1 MARKV
6 KSRKIKLSPE
16 LELTTEVI
24 QKLIEKHS
32 VEKARIE
39 KLLDYY
45 DARNDIKDRVYKK
58 KNRPSNRIANPTAS
72 YLCNMLVGFTFGK
85 GVAYKSEDPELLEIM
100 TDVLKYNDVN
110 DLDQALADNAT
121 ICGYGVELQ
130 YVDEDGIP
138 RMCVVP
144 SEEVIIVHD
153 NTLQENILYAIRY
166 WDEEDLLNSGQ
177 FTRYAEVYTKD
188 TIKYYK
194 GDDSSLKLQ
203 DEVGHLY
210 GDVPVTVYPLNNSL
224 HGCFE
229 KVIDNI
235 DQYDQVKSDVANIM
249 ESNASKAILVVSGIA
264 MEEDEDGDIGT
275 EALEADVI
283 NFSDPTSSATFL
295 TKNIDT
301 TAVEAYLDR
310 LMNDI
315 HTFSQI
321 PPLDQDGFV
330 ASASGESLKWKCLG
344 LEILASNFEAKF
356 RKAIARRM
364 ELLCKILSIKH
375 NRDYNF
381 TDIEAVFTRNT
392 PANLTETTSIVKQL
406 YGIVSDETLL
416 SLLPFIQDVQA
427 EVARI
432 EEANQ
437 DELDATSYN
446 FNSDDM
452 TDTTTD
458 GGDNNGEEI

>member
-16 LELTTEVI
+16 LELTTDVLE
-24 QKLIEKHS
+24 KLILKHS
-32 VEKARIE
+32 SEKSRIE

-45 DARNDIKDRVYKK
+45 DGRNDIKDRIYKK
-58 KNRPSNRIANPTAS
+58 KNRPSNKISNPIAS
-72 YLCNMLVGFTFGK
+72 YLTNMLVGYTFGK
-85 GVAYKSEDPELLEIM
+85 GISYKAEDAELLEII
-100 TDVLKYNDVN
+100 TDVLKYNDVS
-110 DLDQALADNAT
+110 DLDQALADNAS

-166 WDEEDLLNSGQ
+166 WEEEDILNDGQ
-177 FTRYAEVYTKD
+177 FTTYAEVYTKES
-188 TIKYYK
+188 IKYYE
-194 GDDSSLKLQ
+194 GNNNSLAFI
-203 DEVGHLY
+203 DEVPHLY
-210 GDVPVTVYPLNNSL
+210 GDVPVTVYPLSNSL
-224 HGCFE
+224 HGAFE

-235 DQYDQVKSDVANIM
+235 DSYDQVKSDVANIM
-249 ESNASKAILVVSGIA
+249 ESNASKAILVISGIA
-264 MEEDEDGDIGT
+264 MEDDDEDSDKGT

-283 NFSDPTSSATFL
+283 NFTDPTSSASFL

-301 TAVEAYLDR
+301 TAIEAYLNR
-310 LMNDI
+310 LMDDI
-315 HTFSQI
+315 HTLSQI
-321 PPLDQDGFV
+321 PPLDSEGFV

-375 NRDYNF
+375 NRDYDF

-392 PANLTETTSIVKQL
+392 PANLTETTNIVKSL

-416 SLLPFIQDVQA
+416 SLLPFISDVQL
-427 EVARI
+427 EMNKI
-432 EEANQ
+432 EEANNKELEDTDYTFIREGELEPTIEGDT
-437 DELDATSYN
+437 DEI
-446 FNSDDM
+446 
-452 TDTTTD
+452 
-458 GGDNNGEEI
+458 E